1 MSRISFSTLACP
13 DWSWTQTAEG
23 AARYGYDGVEVRMVA
38 GDTDL
43 PARPEFAPG
52 CRATSRRIFNDL
64 GLQICGLASS
74 VRFDDPD
81 PITRA
86 AQLDLGRRYVEL
98 AAELGA
104 GFVRVFGDVLPEGIT
119 AQTEGQVLG
128 PMAEGLNRLGE
139 FARQTTT
146 DVRIVLETHGD
157 FSETRLLS
165 RLFDRVVDPGVG
177 ILWDTHHPWRF
188 HGESLDETARR
199 VVTRTWH
206 THWKDSVTSSP
217 ATPRTRCGWTRGGG
231 PGPCVDAR
239 ASRRC
244 VLCPVRHRRISGSR
258 VSADTPDGRLHGV
271 VQPRMGKGLASP
283 PGRSRRSPPGISLH
297 DAAVARGDLV
307 LISAFPWTRCNTGGR
322 FCAQRR
328 SRSCPG

>member
-1 MSRISFSTLACP
+1 MRGRHVPQRHVLMSRISFSTLACP

-52 CRATSRRIFNDL
+52 CRANSRRIFNDL

-157 FSETRLLS
+157 FSVTRLLS

-217 ATPRTRCGWTRGGG
+217 ATPEPDAAGREAAAQ
-231 PGPCVDAR
+231 AR
-239 ASRRC
+239 ALMRGHRDDVSYALFGTGEFPAHECLRTLQMAGYTGWYSLEWEKAWHPHLAGPDEALPGFPSTMRR
-244 VLCPVRHRRISGSR
+244 LLAAIS
-258 VSADTPDGRLHGV
+258 
-271 VQPRMGKGLASP
+271 
-283 PGRSRRSPPGISLH
+283 
-297 DAAVARGDLV
+297 
-307 LISAFPWTRCNTGGR
+307 C
-322 FCAQRR
+322 
-328 SRSCPG
+328 